1 MPGRSLRVV
10 GIPFSSPRGRDPGD
24 PASPGPFPGCE
35 RVEPGK
41 RSPAQ
46 KWFCPQRVLR
56 SHGEPAVPM
65 RIRLPPG
72 EAVRDP
78 KARVAGR
85 PGIRVTAESTCG
97 PPRWLGLPPRGAS
110 FEAAPKGQRR
120 EGALS
125 NSQGRQAS
133 TSNFSQVPSQ
143 PAGRRAGTLV
153 RRKGF
158 FYVSTEVSRSH
169 YFLTGWF
176 RPLPPPFPA
185 TSPRTPSDLSEFAPR
200 RGSQPGAGQAEV
212 GRRTPVPSPS
222 AP

>member
-133 TSNFSQVPSQ
+133 TSNFSQVPSP

-200 RGSQPGAGQAEV
+200 RGSQPGAGQADT
-212 GRRTPVPSPS
+212 GSCIGIGKC
-222 AP
+222 

>member
-1 MPGRSLRVV
+1 MCGNRGCSKYHTIALISHTSKVMLKILQARLQQYVNREKREGPGESRALGEARKPAGRGEEGMPGRSLRVV

-97 PPRWLGLPPRGAS
+97 PPRWLGHIQGS
-110 FEAAPKGQRR
+110 SWAAARCID
-120 EGALS
+120 
-125 NSQGRQAS
+125 
-133 TSNFSQVPSQ
+133 FPSH
-143 PAGRRAGTLV
+143 PLESYT
-153 RRKGF
+153 
-158 FYVSTEVSRSH
+158 
-169 YFLTGWF
+169 FL
-176 RPLPPPFPA
+176 
-185 TSPRTPSDLSEFAPR
+185 
-200 RGSQPGAGQAEV
+200 
-212 GRRTPVPSPS
+212 
-222 AP
+222 

>member
-1 MPGRSLRVV
+1 MPGRSLRVG

-35 RVEPGK
+35 RVEPGRAK
-41 RSPAQ
+41 VEPGERSPAQ

-65 RIRLPPG
+65 RIRLPPE
-72 EAVRDP
+72 EAVRNP

-85 PGIRVTAESTCG
+85 PGIRVTAEPPCG

-133 TSNFSQVPSQ
+133 TSNFSQVPSP
-143 PAGRRAGTLV
+143 PAGRRAGALV
-153 RRKGF
+153 RRKSF
-158 FYVSTEVSRSH
+158 LYVSTEVSRSH
-169 YFLTGWF
+169 YFLTGRV

-185 TSPRTPSDLSEFAPR
+185 TPPPAPHQISRNLLLPGVHSPELARLK
-200 RGSQPGAGQAEV
+200 
-212 GRRTPVPSPS
+212 
-222 AP
+222 